1 MLEGRLFNTGIQRVK
16 RDWVYL
22 YGSTSTV
29 KRLYVMLW
37 KFVKRLF
44 IRKGKMTKLCAIH
57 IEKVT
62 NNNNNYYISVLH
74 SCSDDNHLSW
84 LNRHLELIGQAAF
97 L

>member
-1 MLEGRLFNTGIQRVK
+1 
-16 RDWVYL
+16 
-22 YGSTSTV
+22 
-29 KRLYVMLW
+29 MLW
-37 KFVKRLF
+37 EFVKRLF

-62 NNNNNYYISVLH
+62 NNNNYYYYISVLH
-74 SCSDDNHLSW
+74 SCSDDNLLSW